1 MRLRIF
7 HGGTRSV
14 SRRILGVGAVSCA
27 LVASSASVAVAVP
40 SPTLPTPTIASS
52 LLFNQGPLDS
62 PGQVAYDGTNYWVAN
77 YANSNVVEINP
88 TTGKLLRTITDNTNF
103 SDPWALA
110 YSNGRLYVGNYGDT
124 TLAIVNAKT
133 GVTITTVPIGKDV
146 YYVLVA
152 DGYVWTANYGSNS
165 ITRINPTTYATATIS
180 YPNIQPVSLAYAAGK
195 IWVGTGI
202 GLLMAID
209 PASGNIV
216 KTQGTTLNVSGLA
229 YANGKLWVSG
239 TKIFTPGVRPRQRVA
254 HGSVADV
261 GEVVPFNPTTYAAG
275 TPVLVGSNPYALS
288 YDGYDLWASDY
299 DTLRTYA
306 LSATTGA
313 ILGNAVTGASPY
325 YSVVGPKQLVVS
337 NYEDSTLSEI
347 SLASS
352 TSSVFFADG
361 VSKVTPGSASAKQ
374 ITALAHT
381 LSTGGYTAITVTGYS
396 TKQGTPAQ
404 NLALSQQRAT
414 AVADALK
421 AALKAAHVTGIT
433 IAAHG
438 GGVLSTYKNEALD
451 RRADIVGLR

>member
-1 MRLRIF
+1 MKFRNDSSSRGRL
-7 HGGTRSV
+7 
-14 SRRILGVGAVSCA
+14 SRRVWSVGALSLA
-27 LVASSASVAVAVP
+27 LVATSGGVALAVP
-40 SPTLPTPTIASS
+40 SPTLPSPTIDSK
-52 LLFNQGPLDS
+52 LLFNQGPIDG
-62 PGQVAYDGTNYWVAN
+62 PGQVAFDGTNYWVAN
-77 YANSNVVEINP
+77 YSNNNVVEISA
-88 TTGKLLRTITDNTNF
+88 TTGKLLRTITDDTNF
-103 SDPWALA
+103 HQPWALA
-110 YSNGRLYVGNYGDT
+110 YSNGRLYVGNYGDPS
-124 TLAIVNAKT
+124 LAIVNAKT
-133 GVTITTVPIGKDV
+133 GVTITTVPIGQDV

-152 DGYVWTANYGSNS
+152 AGYVWTANQRSNS

-180 YPNIQPVSLAYAAGK
+180 YPEIQPVSLAYAAGK
-195 IWVGTGI
+195 IWVGTGV
-202 GLLMAID
+202 GMLMAID

-216 KTQGTTLNVSGLA
+216 KTENTTLNINGLA
-229 YANGKLWVSG
+229 YANGKLWASG
-239 TKIFTPGVRPRQRVA
+239 TKITHVTVRPHRRGT
-254 HGSVADV
+254 HGTDVNV

-275 TPVLVGSNPYALS
+275 PAVQVGSDPYALS

-337 NYEDSTLSEI
+337 NYDDSTLSEI
-347 SLASS
+347 SLTSS
-352 TSSVFFADG
+352 TSSVLFADG
-361 VSKVTPGSASAKQ
+361 ASQIKAGSAAAKQ

-404 NLALSQQRAT
+404 NVALSQQRAT

-421 AALKAAHVTGIT
+421 AALKAAHVTGISV
-433 IAAHG
+433 AAKG
-438 GGVLSTYKNEALD
+438 GGVLTTYKNQALD